1 MPEKPALIVN
11 IAIKII
17 PRMPETGQVGKCSR
31 KTCWG
36 QCYISSLC
44 HQYPFGLV
52 SCVFDLLD
60 VVGSP
65 TSSSDDVVFLFYNIF
80 YFVRS
85 EYIEVSISIVITMLV
100 LPPPVP
106 MKAAGKASTPL
117 PAISPDK
124 KMAAVMIPSPP
135 WEFTTEKLYSEIR
148 PSQNAPTLVA

>member
-1 MPEKPALIVN
+1 MNSEYLSSSITQQSPSRVPEKPALIVN

-80 YFVRS
+80 YFNCYYDVGS
-85 EYIEVSISIVITMLV
+85 PTSSSDEGCWQGKH
-100 LPPPVP
+100 P
-106 MKAAGKASTPL
+106 AAGHL
-117 PAISPDK
+117 PRQEDGGRDDPKSSLGI
-124 KMAAVMIPSPP
+124 
-135 WEFTTEKLYSEIR
+135 YH
-148 PSQNAPTLVA
+148 